1 MDHFNSTKTSFPAVY
16 ATDGFSP
23 AQPSKARRIGKLI
36 AKAVLAIVFLAF
48 ALVLI
53 YQVVHD
59 KQDYDALLS
68 KYNNLLA
75 EQDTKPVAP
84 VATLVH
90 RAMESPSQSYVYT
103 TTTVTEGTTVTI
115 ETTASSSSLPASSSV
130 SSQQCSAGLPG
141 TVTVTVTGG
150 GSSSVLPSS
159 SPAPITV
166 LETHVTTA
174 TIYVTASGLVTPKA
188 ETLTV
193 TATATEFATVHGG
206 NNKTSSGTSTS
217 TAEGVWGTS
226 ASTSS
231 FHLTHFPN
239 TTTILSPYNTASTA
253 SYTLT
258 VPPGVSGG
266 TGNTGKLTTPLGTT
280 TSQVDPVST
289 VVTVSG
295 AAKAS
300 GVWVGMAIA
309 AIFVAAFHF

>member
-1 MDHFNSTKTSFPAVY
+1 MDHFTSTKTAFPAVY

-68 KYNNLLA
+68 KYNDLLA
-75 EQDTKPVAP
+75 EQNTKPVAP

-103 TTTVTEGTTVTI
+103 TTTVTE
-115 ETTASSSSLPASSSV
+115 
-130 SSQQCSAGLPG
+130 
-141 TVTVTVTGG
+141 
-150 GSSSVLPSS
+150 
-159 SPAPITV
+159 APITV

-258 VPPGVSGG
+258 VPPGVSGA